1 MGFGGLILQP
11 LAGVALIVL
20 GTRAAPPAPL
30 LIRQIISAY
39 VLFPIK
45 NMVMLGRTNI
55 YDVIIDNMIRNILIR
70 TMSFDKSIQDSDLKN

>member
-11 LAGVALIVL
+11 LAGVALMVVL
-20 GTRAAPPAPL
+20 GTRAAPL
-30 LIRQIISAY
+30 LIGRIILSY
-39 VLFPIK
+39 VLFRIK

-70 TMSFDKSIQDSDLKN
+70 TSSADKSI